1 MSRQDEWTRE
11 TEAAALERLRSA
23 ANAHRPAPVVLVY
36 TRQSVSDFD
45 ADGRPRG
52 PSLSQQLDA
61 VLRRPE
67 LDGLAFEHFE
77 DADRSGKETSRRPGY
92 LALMER
98 VRTAPASQIGG
109 VAFYDADR
117 LHRNDVEFFRFMAE
131 MTDRRIL
138 VFDGNGLISNV
149 DRLSWK
155 IKAIVAQE
163 EREKVA
169 RRVRDNLRYLRR
181 NGKLLGT
188 IPQGYHRVDGRIVED
203 PAAAPAI
210 KEIFDLYATGRFS
223 FRSLAEHLTGAA
235 SGRPVATTRPTTAAR
250 RRSSLR
256 ATYSRTWWATP

>member
-1 MSRQDEWTRE
+1 MSRQGEWTRE
-11 TEAAALERLRSA
+11 TEVAALERLRSA
-23 ANAHRPAPVVLVY
+23 ASAHRTTPVVLVY

-45 ADGRPRG
+45 ADRRPRG

-67 LDGLAFEHFE
+67 LEGLAFEHFE

-98 VRTAPASQIGG
+98 IRTTQARQVGA
-109 VAFYDADR
+109 VAFYDDDR

-131 MTDRRIL
+131 MTERRIL
-138 VFDGNGLISNV
+138 VFDANGLISNV

-163 EREKVA
+163 EREKVS

-181 NGKLLGT
+181 NGQLLGT
-188 IPQGYHRVDGRIVED
+188 IPQGYRRVDGRIVED
-203 PAAAPAI
+203 PDAAPAI
-210 KEIFDLYATGRFS
+210 KEIFRL
-223 FRSLAEHLTGAA
+223 
-235 SGRPVATTRPTTAAR
+235 
-250 RRSSLR
+250 
-256 ATYSRTWWATP
+256 

>member
-1 MSRQDEWTRE
+1 
-11 TEAAALERLRSA
+11 
-23 ANAHRPAPVVLVY
+23 
-36 TRQSVSDFD
+36 
-45 ADGRPRG
+45 
-52 PSLSQQLDA
+52 
-61 VLRRPE
+61 
-67 LDGLAFEHFE
+67 
-77 DADRSGKETSRRPGY
+77 
-92 LALMER
+92 
-98 VRTAPASQIGG
+98 
-109 VAFYDADR
+109 
-117 LHRNDVEFFRFMAE
+117 MAE

-256 ATYSRTWWATP
+256 ATYSRTWWATPLTQAKSLSKASSWKASTPLSLTPSLADLPRGQKAQCPAHQQGLD

>member
-11 TEAAALERLRSA
+11 TEAAALQRLRSA
-23 ANAHRPAPVVLVY
+23 ANAHRPALVVLVY

-52 PSLSQQLDA
+52 PSLSPQLDA

-67 LDGLAFEHFE
+67 LEGLAFEHFE

-98 VRTAPASQIGG
+98 TRTLPAGQVGA

-131 MTDRRIL
+131 MTERGIL
-138 VFDGNGLISNV
+138 VFDANGLISNV

-163 EREKVA
+163 EREGVEA
-169 RRVRDNLRYLRR
+169 RPRQPPLSTTQWPAAR
-181 NGKLLGT
+181 N
-188 IPQGYHRVDGRIVED
+188 D
-203 PAAAPAI
+203 PAGLP
-210 KEIFDLYATGRFS
+210 
-223 FRSLAEHLTGAA
+223 
-235 SGRPVATTRPTTAAR
+235 PR
-250 RRSSLR
+250 RWTDRGGS
-256 ATYSRTWWATP
+256 